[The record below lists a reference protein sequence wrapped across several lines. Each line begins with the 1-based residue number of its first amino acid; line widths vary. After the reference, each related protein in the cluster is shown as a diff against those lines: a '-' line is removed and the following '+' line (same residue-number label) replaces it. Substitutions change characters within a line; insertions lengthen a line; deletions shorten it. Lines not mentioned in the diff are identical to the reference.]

1 MAPAGDA
8 PLADAEQALLDQ
20 ARALIPKL
28 AERAAATI
36 AGRNVPIETI
46 DEFHRTEIL
55 RVLQPRRFGGL
66 QFRFCLFS
74 RIVETLT
81 EGCASSAWVYAVLG
95 EHQWIIA
102 SYPLQAQI
110 DVWGDDPLALASS
123 SLAPRAVATRVA
135 GGWRISGQYSF
146 SSGCNHARWA
156 IIGAF
161 LGEAGDPRSVGYLL
175 VPFTEI
181 EIIDDWHV
189 LGLAGTGSR
198 SLLLRDV
205 FVPEHRCVLLDDLL
219 AGTPP
224 GALVHPD
231 YKLLRA
237 PRGLLV
243 NYSLPPVSIALGR
256 RALVVAIDRLRGR
269 ISRGV
274 TRMAASEFVQVAVG
288 EAAAAIDAATL
299 TMWNGRQAAEE
310 LVAAGAPIASDV
322 VLRTRRDMT
331 HAQHQVQWAIERLVE
346 VCGARSVY
354 DADPLAS
361 IRRDVLTL
369 LTHTIASRKAA
380 MGAWGRWAMEVEP
393 RQEGS

>member
-1 MAPAGDA
+1 MALAGDA
-8 PLADAEQALLDQ
+8 PLADAEQALLDR

-28 AERAAATI
+28 AERTAATT

-46 DEFHRTEIL
+46 HDFHRAEIL
-55 RVLQPRRFGGL
+55 RVLQPSRFGGHQL
-66 QFRFCLFS
+66 RFCAFS
-74 RIVETLT
+74 RIVEALT
-81 EGCASSAWVYAVLG
+81 DGCASSAWVYAVLG

-110 DVWGDDPLALASS
+110 DVWGDNPLALASS
-123 SLAPRAVATRVA
+123 SLAPRAVATPA
-135 GGWRISGQYSF
+135 TGGWRLSGEYSF
-146 SSGCNHARWA
+146 SSGCTHAHWA

-161 LGEAGDPRSVGYLL
+161 LGKAGDPRSVGYLL

-198 SLLLRDV
+198 SLQLRDV

-224 GALVHPD
+224 GARVHPD

-256 RALVVAIDRLRGR
+256 RALAVAIDGLRGR

-299 TMWNGRQAAEE
+299 TMWSGRQAAEA
-310 LVAAGAPIASDV
+310 LVAEGEPIAPDV

-354 DADPLAS
+354 DADALAS

-369 LTHTIASRKAA
+369 LTHTIASRQAA
-380 MGAWGRWAMEVEP
+380 MGAWGRWALGYELHP
-393 RQEGS
+393 EGS

>member
-1 MAPAGDA
+1 MAAADHA
-8 PLADAEQALLDQ
+8 PLDDAEQDLLDQ
-20 ARALIPKL
+20 ARHLVPTL
-28 AERAAATI
+28 AERAAATTI
-36 AGRNVPIETI
+36 GRNVPSETI
-46 DEFHRTEIL
+46 GDFHRTGIL

-66 QFRFCLFS
+66 QLRFCLFS
-74 RIVETLT
+74 RIVEALT
-81 EGCASSAWVYAVLG
+81 QGCASSAWVYAVLG

-110 DVWGDDPLALASS
+110 DVWGDDPLAVASS
-123 SLAPRAVATRVA
+123 SLAPRSVATRVA
-135 GGWRISGQYSF
+135 GGWRVSGLYSF
-146 SSGCNHARWA
+146 SSGCRHARWA

-161 LGEAGDPRSVGYLL
+161 LGKAGDPRSVGYLL

-198 SLLLRDV
+198 SLRLRDV
-205 FVPEHRCVLLDDLL
+205 FVPEHRCVLLDDLH

-224 GALVHPD
+224 GARVHPD
-231 YKLLRA
+231 YKVLRA

-243 NYSLPPVSIALGR
+243 NYSLPPVSIALGQ
-256 RALVVAIDRLRGR
+256 RALEVAVAGLRGR
-269 ISRGV
+269 VSRGV
-274 TRMAASEFVQVAVG
+274 RRMAASEFVQVAVG

-310 LVAAGAPIASDV
+310 LLAAGEPIPPDV
-322 VLRTRRDMT
+322 VLRARRDMT

-354 DADPLAS
+354 DADALAS

-369 LTHTIASRKAA
+369 LTHIIASRQAA
-380 MGAWGRWAMEVEP
+380 MGAWGRWALGVELP
-393 RQEGS
+393 QEGS

>member
-1 MAPAGDA
+1 MTTPGDV
-8 PLADAEQALLDQ
+8 PLTDAEQDLLDQ
-20 ARALIPKL
+20 ARALVPAL
-28 AERAAATI
+28 TERAAATT
-36 AGRNVPIETI
+36 AQRNVPIETI
-46 DEFHRTEIL
+46 ADFHRTGIV
-55 RVLQPRRFGGL
+55 RVLQPRLFGGHQL
-66 QFRFCLFS
+66 RFCLFS

-110 DVWGDDPLALASS
+110 DVWGDAPLAVASS
-123 SLAPRAVATRVA
+123 SLAPRSVATRA
-135 GGWRISGQYSF
+135 DGGWRLSGRYSF
-146 SSGCNHARWA
+146 SSGCSHARWA

-161 LGEAGDPRSVGYLL
+161 LGKAGDPRSVGYLL

-198 SLLLRDV
+198 SLLLHDV
-205 FVPEHRCVLLDDLL
+205 FVPEHRCVLLDDLH

-231 YKLLRA
+231 YPLLRA

-243 NYSLPPVSIALGR
+243 NFSLPPVSIALGH
-256 RALVVAIDRLRGR
+256 RALAVAIAALRGR
-269 ISRGV
+269 VSRGV
-274 TRMAASEFVQVAVG
+274 TRMAASEFVQMAVG

-299 TMWNGRQAAEE
+299 TMWNGRQAAEAA
-310 LVAAGAPIASDV
+310 VAAGAPIAPDV
-322 VLRTRRDMT
+322 ELRARRDMT
-331 HAQHQVQWAIERLVE
+331 YAQHQVQWAIERLVE

-369 LTHTIASRKAA
+369 LTHIVASRQAA
-380 MGAWGRWAMEVEP
+380 MGRWGRWALEAE
-393 RQEGS
+393 